1 MNSSDSLSS
10 SSRDREL
17 IAQLRQSLGMLQ
29 VAFDAASEAMVIVD
43 VDRRIHWANQASADL
58 FVGGVPIQV
67 VNQTL
72 ADVLTLRPLD
82 AQAKAALQLLD
93 PQLPLPRTSGESRC
107 QVLSPKGDGSEVQLL
122 RWRPVELIQSPFLL
136 LSFRDLSPEERALVQ
151 QQRFMTDLT
160 HELRT
165 PLAIVSGNLQ
175 RMARL
180 KNLPNAVS
188 SRLTMAREE
197 MARIQK
203 LLGHLSLLTRLE
215 VDPDLVSCA
224 DHRLGPLLQKW
235 HDTTRESAPN
245 LTLLGL
251 ERGDDLV
258 VQTDPR
264 ALMLAL
270 DQLLDNACQHANRSM
285 PIQLSLA
292 AGDGQHPLIQDHCI
306 LEFAT
311 QSLDAPVA
319 SEDLEL
325 WSSPF
330 FRGKPERDGVTV
342 EGPGLGL
349 ALAREL
355 VRGCGG
361 SLSLHQQSSQE
372 GTTTIVRLCL
382 RLRPTEA
389 SGAVAAAVRTD
400 PA

>member
-1 MNSSDSLSS
+1 MNSSDSSSS
-10 SSRDREL
+10 SSRDLEL

-58 FVGGVPIQV
+58 FVGGVPIQL

-72 ADVLTLRPLD
+72 ADVLKLRPLD
-82 AQAKAALQLLD
+82 AHAKAALQLLD
-93 PQLPLPRTSGESRC
+93 PQHPLPRTSGESRC
-107 QVLSPKGDGSEVQLL
+107 QVLSPHGDESPVQLL

-136 LSFRDLSPEERALVQ
+136 VSFRDLSPEERALVQ

-180 KNLPNAVS
+180 RPLPEAVS

-215 VDPDLVSCA
+215 VDAEVVSCG
-224 DHRLGPLLQKW
+224 DHLLAPLLQRW
-235 HDTTRESAPN
+235 HHASRELVPN
-245 LTLLGL
+245 LMLQGL
-251 ERGDDLV
+251 ECADDLV
-258 VQTDPR
+258 VQVDPR

-270 DQLLDNACQHANRSM
+270 DQLLDNACQHADRTM
-285 PIQLSLA
+285 PIELSF
-292 AGDGQHPLIQDHCI
+292 AGDDGLGHCV
-306 LEFAT
+306 LEFSS
-311 QSLDAPVA
+311 QSFDPPVSA
-319 SEDLEL
+319 EDLEQ

-330 FRGKPERDGVTV
+330 FRGKPERDGAKA

-349 ALAREL
+349 ALAKEL

-361 SLSLHQQSSQE
+361 MLSLHQQPSSP
-372 GTTTIVRLCL
+372 GTSTIVRLLLKL
-382 RLRPTEA
+382 RASNA
-389 SGAVAAAVRTD
+389 SGAVPAAVRTD

>member
-1 MNSSDSLSS
+1 MNSSAFSSS
-10 SSRDREL
+10 SSRDSEL

-29 VAFDAASEAMVIVD
+29 VAFDAASEAMVIID
-43 VDRRIHWANQASADL
+43 VDRRIHWANQASAEL

-72 ADVLTLRPLD
+72 ADVLKLRPLD
-82 AQAKAALQLLD
+82 THAKAALQLFD
-93 PQLPLPRTSGESRC
+93 PQIPLPRTSGESRC
-107 QVLSPKGDGSEVQLL
+107 QVLSRNGDGSQVQLL

-136 LSFRDLSPEERALVQ
+136 VSFRDLSPEERALVQ

-180 KNLPNAVS
+180 KNLPNAIT

-215 VDPDLVSCA
+215 VDPDVVCCG
-224 DHRLGPLLQKW
+224 DHPLGPLLQRW
-235 HDTTRESAPN
+235 YDDSRELIPN
-245 LTLLGL
+245 LELHGL
-251 ERGDDLV
+251 EPGDDLL

-270 DQLLDNACQHANRSM
+270 DQLLDNAWQHANSSM
-285 PIQLSLA
+285 PIKLSLA
-292 AGDGQHPLIQDHCI
+292 GRDGLDHCI
-306 LEFAT
+306 LEFAS

-319 SEDLEL
+319 SEDLEM

-330 FRGKPERDGVTV
+330 FRGKPDRDGDKV

-349 ALAREL
+349 ALAREM
-355 VRGCGG
+355 VMGCGG
-361 SLSLHQQSSQE
+361 TLSLHQQPSAK
-372 GTTTIVRLCL
+372 GTTTIVRLVL
-382 RLRPTEA
+382 RLSESEA

>member
-1 MNSSDSLSS
+1 MNTSDSSSS

-17 IAQLRQSLGMLQ
+17 IVQLRQSLGMLQ

-58 FVGGVPIQV
+58 FVGGVPIQL

-72 ADVLTLRPLD
+72 ADVLKLRPMD
-82 AQAKAALQLLD
+82 AHTKAALQLLD
-93 PQLPLPRTSGESRC
+93 PQRPLPRTSGESRC
-107 QVLSPKGDGSEVQLL
+107 QVLSPHGDESQVQLL

-136 LSFRDLSPEERALVQ
+136 VSFRDLSPEERALVQ

-175 RMARL
+175 RIARL
-180 KNLPNAVS
+180 RALPEAVS

-215 VDPDLVSCA
+215 VDPDVVSSGDHILV
-224 DHRLGPLLQKW
+224 PLLQRW
-235 HDTTRESAPN
+235 YEASQELAPS
-245 LTLLGL
+245 LQLKGL
-251 ERGDDLV
+251 ERGDELV

-285 PIQLSLA
+285 PIQLSF
-292 AGDGQHPLIQDHCI
+292 AGSDGLDHCI
-306 LEFAT
+306 LEFAS

-319 SEDLEL
+319 SEDLER
-325 WSSPF
+325 WTAPF
-330 FRGKPERDGVTV
+330 FRGKPERNGERV

-349 ALAREL
+349 ALARVGQGVWRNAGAPPAALIARNHHNRSLASEAQTIER
-355 VRGCGG
+355 VWSSCGSCSNRSG
-361 SLSLHQQSSQE
+361 LS
-372 GTTTIVRLCL
+372 T
-382 RLRPTEA
+382 
-389 SGAVAAAVRTD
+389 
-400 PA
+400 